1 VKYPLA
7 VGLGALACGAGFGGG
22 TIVAALVIVR
32 TLEGHASVA
41 SYEESAADPVLV
53 GSFAG
58 MAVAAGFGWWRSRAL
73 DNIWQQGVIAVMAAV
88 GAVIVAFIAWPV
100 ERLLGLIG
108 LVVWGVASLVFG
120 TAGGAWVRR
129 GSRPDA
135 IDETGGRGT
144 EDDEGRGKGEEEGRV
159 PR

>member
-1 VKYPLA
+1 VKDPLA

-32 TLEGHASVA
+32 TLERHVSVG
-41 SYEESAADPVLV
+41 SYDESAADPVLV

-73 DNIWQQGVIAVMAAV
+73 DNIWQRGVIAILAAV

-108 LVVWGVASLVFG
+108 LVAWGVASLVLG
-120 TAGGAWVRR
+120 SAGSAWVRR

-135 IDETGGRGT
+135 IDETGRGT
-144 EDDEGRGKGEEEGRV
+144 GEDEGRGKGEGGRV
-159 PR
+159 LR